1 MANALQNT
9 GDAVDT
15 GQSGARKKATPSEK
29 EREKVFT
36 AFRKRI
42 QKLNH
47 LSDVEYFTLINGNN
61 LEGKK

>member
-1 MANALQNT
+1 MTNTLQNT

-15 GQSGARKKATPSEK
+15 GQVGARKNVTPNDK

-47 LSDVEYFTLINGNN
+47 LSNVEYFALINGNN
-61 LEGKK
+61 FEG